1 MERRRLGMPERE
13 SVMGGHNSQG
23 PPGRGLPRRGLV
35 ECERGWQGGRC
46 QVARASKFRVKLYG
60 AVKRFEAGA

>member
-23 PPGRGLPRRGLV
+23 PPQERACGVRVRLARWEMPGGQGLKV
-35 ECERGWQGGRC
+35 QG
-46 QVARASKFRVKLYG
+46 
-60 AVKRFEAGA
+60 